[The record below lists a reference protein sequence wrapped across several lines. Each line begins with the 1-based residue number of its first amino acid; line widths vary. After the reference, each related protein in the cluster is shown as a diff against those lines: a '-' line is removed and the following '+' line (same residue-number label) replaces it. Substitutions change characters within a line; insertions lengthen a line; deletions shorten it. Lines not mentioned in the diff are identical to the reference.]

1 MRIIVVGCGRTGRRL
16 ARAFAERGDEVTVVD
31 RRTAMLEQLA
41 ELPGV
46 HVVAGLGFDQEVLRR
61 AGAAEADLLVAAT
74 ENDNAN
80 LMVADVA
87 HLLLGTRRVLLI
99 VNDAEG
105 SEIYQRF
112 GYDVIVPVELGV
124 QKALLC
130 AASVAGQ
137 AAGSRPEAGGR

>member
-1 MRIIVVGCGRTGRRL
+1 MRIVVVGCGRIGRRL

-31 RRTAMLEQLA
+31 RRTASLDQLA

-46 HVVAGLGFDQEVLRR
+46 HVVAGLGFDRDVLRK
-61 AGAAEADLLVAAT
+61 AGAAEADLLLAAT

-80 LMVADVA
+80 LMIADVA
-87 HLLLGTRRVLLI
+87 HLLLGTRRVVLI

-105 SEIYQRF
+105 SEVYQRF

-130 AASVAGQ
+130 AGRDGGAERDS
-137 AAGSRPEAGGR
+137 EAH